1 MYTVTIE
8 NDGFLFYLRGTV
20 WTTDISR
27 AFTYESAEK
36 ANIGLISA
44 RIFMKPKLFKL
55 AKVVEVG

>member
-27 AFTYESAEK
+27 AFTYESVEK
-36 ANIGLISA
+36 ANTALSGTK
-44 RIFMKPKLFKL
+44 IFTKPKLFKL
-55 AKVVEVG
+55 AKVVEVS